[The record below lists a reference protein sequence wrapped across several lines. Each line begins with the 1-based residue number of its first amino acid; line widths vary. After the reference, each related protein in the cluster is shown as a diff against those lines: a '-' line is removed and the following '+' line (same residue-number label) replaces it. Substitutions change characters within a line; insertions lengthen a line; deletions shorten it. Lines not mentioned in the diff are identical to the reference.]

1 MTTDEKQAFANEA
14 EKALS
19 HPLVIEVIDELAF
32 NLTNGSHRDGLVR
45 YGIKKVAMYVA
56 TVARAHA
63 LGIDPDTLR
72 TTDDE
77 DTEFQRELLTAALGS
92 GQPIIVVDTTGGR

>member
-45 YGIKKVAMYVA
+45 YGIKKVAMYKA
-56 TVARAHA
+56 KSGSK
-63 LGIDPDTLR
+63 LK
-72 TTDDE
+72 
-77 DTEFQRELLTAALGS
+77 AASRKVKGAAGAVPL
-92 GQPIIVVDTTGGR
+92 P